1 MTQSLSEPMP
11 AMGGLV
17 RLLPRKKGI
26 VYYHN
31 LVSGIPVAILAGCG
45 PVRKSDGWFVDV
57 CGIVRHGAVRLN
69 PMGGS
74 FAGRSSLCWLAPLPG
89 RGWRQVSQRLLVLPW
104 VFHPYAKCKSHQI
117 TTVVNDI
124 SITYIIYQWYFIPKM
139 FRNHVTS
146 GPDPGQSQLPQPLP
160 KQLCN
165 LSSGEVGSTTTPTM
179 ETAFGGQNYPHI
191 LWSLTLWKASARYG
205 HHFDMFSCKVVL
217 VGELSWFKDV
227 QRGVW

>member
-1 MTQSLSEPMP
+1 MEAGP
-11 AMGGLV
+11 AWSNNV
-17 RLLPRKKGI
+17 RF
-26 VYYHN
+26 
-31 LVSGIPVAILAGCG
+31 SQEVAG
-45 PVRKSDGWFVDV
+45 
-57 CGIVRHGAVRLN
+57 
-69 PMGGS
+69 
-74 FAGRSSLCWLAPLPG
+74 SSLVFSPL
-89 RGWRQVSQRLLVLPW
+89 
-104 VFHPYAKCKSHQI
+104 CNMQI
-117 TTVVNDI
+117 TSNHN
-124 SITYIIYQWYFIPKM
+124 SSQWYINYIYQWYFIPKM

-179 ETAFGGQNYPHI
+179 EMAFGGQNYPHI

-227 QRGVW
+227 QRVYGRCMHRDMSI